1 MLKDFL
7 TVLVGWVLGL
17 SIVVGGLFVIT
28 AGESDPWFNC
38 HLSGN
43 MVCGPET
50 AWHGFVNGF
59 SSDNTP

>member
-1 MLKDFL
+1 MIKDAIN
-7 TVLVGWVLGL
+7 VAVGLILGL
-17 SIVVGGLFVIT
+17 SIVVGGALVVT
-28 AGESDPWFNC
+28 ASESDPWFNC

-43 MVCGPET
+43 MVCGPNT